1 MAQPPVEDDLDLKP
15 AKAGFLFRAEM
26 FTTNVLLGYWRAFVA
41 VVVVVLLAILLYGQY
56 RTWNRRSQR
65 GTAAEVAQALAALPA
80 PVEELPARIAS
91 GEAIDPATL
100 VSTAD
105 RVVTLAETGRG
116 TARAEGLLLA
126 SELYRIA
133 GDTEKQRAALDAA
146 TSSARRVLS
155 FAAQEGLAN
164 IDLAGGKG
172 EDAVARL
179 RTLAE
184 GDSFL
189 AEQATLDLGL
199 ALEHLGR
206 TDEAAKVYDDFLAR
220 WPDSPRTDRVEER
233 QSRLG
238 QSPTGGATEEQAAPI
253 EGAG

>member
-15 AKAGFLFRAEM
+15 ARAGFLFRAEM
-26 FTTNVLLGYWRAFVA
+26 FTTNVLLGYWRTFVA
-41 VVVVVLLAILLYGQY
+41 LLVVVLLSILLYGQY

-80 PVEELPARIAS
+80 PVEELPARIAT
-91 GEAIDPATL
+91 GEVIDLAAL
-100 VSTAD
+100 VTTAD
-105 RVVTLAETGRG
+105 QVVALAESGRG
-116 TARAEGLLLA
+116 TARTEGLLLA
-126 SELYRIA
+126 SELYRIT
-133 GDTEKQRAALDAA
+133 GETGKQRAALESA
-146 TSSARRVLS
+146 TSSASRVLE
-155 FAAQEGLAN
+155 FATHEGLAN
-164 IDLAGGKG
+164 IDLASGKG

-184 GDSFL
+184 GKSFL

-206 TDEAAKVYDDFLAR
+206 TDEAAKVYTDFLAR
-220 WPDSPRTDRVEER
+220 WPESPRKERVEER
-233 QSRLG
+233 QGRLG
-238 QSPTGGATEEQAAPI
+238 SSPASGADEPGAAV

>member
-1 MAQPPVEDDLDLKP
+1 VEDDLDLKP
-15 AKAGFLFRAEM
+15 ARAGLLFRAEM
-26 FTTNVLLGYWRAFVA
+26 FTTNVLLGYWRVFVS

-100 VSTAD
+100 VKTAD
-105 RVVTLAETGRG
+105 EVVALAESGRG

-133 GDTEKQRAALDAA
+133 GQTDQQRAALDAA
-146 TSSARRVLS
+146 TTSARRVLA
-155 FAAQEGLAN
+155 FAAEEGLAN

-172 EDAVARL
+172 DEAVARL
-179 RTLAE
+179 RKLAE

-189 AEQATLDLGL
+189 AEQATIDLGL

-206 TDEAAKVYDDFLAR
+206 TDEAAKVYADFLTR
-220 WPDSPRTDRVEER
+220 WPDSPRTDRVQER

-238 QSPTGGATEEQAAPI
+238 QGA
-253 EGAG
+253 AG

>member
-1 MAQPPVEDDLDLKP
+1 VAQPPVEDDLDLKP

-26 FTTNVLLGYWRAFVA
+26 FTTNVLLGYWRAFLA
-41 VVVVVLLAILLYGQY
+41 VVIVVLLAILLYGQY

-65 GTAAEVAQALAALPA
+65 GTAAEVAQVLAVLPA
-80 PVEELPARIAS
+80 PVEQLPMRIAS
-91 GEAIDPATL
+91 GEEIDLAQL
-100 VSTAD
+100 VTTAD
-105 RVVTLAETGRG
+105 EVVAIAEPGRG
-116 TARAEGLLLA
+116 TARTEGLLLA

-133 GDTEKQRAALDAA
+133 GETEKQREALDAA
-146 TSSARRVLS
+146 TSSARRVLD
-155 FAAQEGLAN
+155 FATHEGLAN

-179 RTLAE
+179 RTLSE

-189 AEQATLDLGL
+189 AEQATIDLGL

-206 TDEAAKVYDDFLAR
+206 GDEASKVYADFLTR
-220 WPDSPRTDRVEER
+220 WPDSPRKDRIEER

-238 QSPTGGATEEQAAPI
+238 HVQ
-253 EGAG
+253 GAG